1 MKKLMLATLLA
12 LSLPVQAENIVVM
25 TDGMLVTYDPLV
37 TYVPSGTLESSD
49 IFSIGFSYTNPT
61 YSNTIN
67 LSAPADM
74 PGELLWGL
82 SSKINGEGL
91 LIAGGSLT
99 AGESDTIGMG
109 GFPTASVTSPR
120 IEWFSMA
127 NFDLPSPIA
136 FGLEVPDSL
145 IGEVTSAPVPEA
157 ETWAMML
164 TGLGLLGLAA
174 RRRKVQPVSGG

>member
-1 MKKLMLATLLA
+1 
-12 LSLPVQAENIVVM
+12 
-25 TDGMLVTYDPLV
+25 
-37 TYVPSGTLESSD
+37 
-49 IFSIGFSYTNPT
+49 
-61 YSNTIN
+61 
-67 LSAPADM
+67 
-74 PGELLWGL
+74 
-82 SSKINGEGL
+82 
-91 LIAGGSLT
+91 
-99 AGESDTIGMG
+99 
-109 GFPTASVTSPR
+109 
-120 IEWFSMA
+120 MA